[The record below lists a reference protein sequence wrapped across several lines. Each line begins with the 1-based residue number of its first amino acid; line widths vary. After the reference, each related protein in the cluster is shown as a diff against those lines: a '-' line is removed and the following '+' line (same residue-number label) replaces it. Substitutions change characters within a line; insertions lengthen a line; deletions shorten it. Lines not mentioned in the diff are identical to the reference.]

1 MKIIINLIKFALITI
16 LTICMIS
23 VAIITTISSTVLN
36 QNFVVEKLE
45 ESEFYTEMYELVKSN
60 FENYIYQ
67 SGLDEVVLE
76 NICTKEKVK
85 KDINTMLT
93 NIYKGT
99 NEKIDTTEI
108 KTNLDSNIQE
118 LGVKNT
124 KNEKAIN
131 EFIEHICNEYKDTI
145 VHTEYEGKINNIYSK
160 VVKIFGKVYNASL
173 ITIGVSIVLLI
184 VINIKRASKNI
195 QDIGIGLLATATFS
209 LTAYNTIVS
218 KINIEGIKIFNDTYS
233 NIIVAIIQE
242 IVGRIFSIG
251 IGALVVS
258 IVLILIYAVIVA
270 VKNPNEETITEK

>member
-1 MKIIINLIKFALITI
+1 MHKR
-16 LTICMIS
+16 
-23 VAIITTISSTVLN
+23 
-36 QNFVVEKLE
+36 
-45 ESEFYTEMYELVKSN
+45 KS
-60 FENYIYQ
+60 
-67 SGLDEVVLE
+67 
-76 NICTKEKVK
+76 K
-85 KDINTMLT
+85 KRHKYNV
-93 NIYKGT
+93 N
-99 NEKIDTTEI
+99 
-108 KTNLDSNIQE
+108 NLDSNIQE